1 MKVMLLAAGRGDR
14 MRPLTDTKPK
24 PLLEV
29 GGRALIVHHLDALR
43 EAGFR
48 EVVINLGYRGEQIR
62 AALGDGRRYGMRIDY
77 SWEPEQP
84 LETGGGIFQMLPLLG
99 PAPFAVINS
108 DIWSDYP
115 YARLPHDLAGLAH
128 LVLVDNPPHHPEG
141 DFVLREGLVL
151 DSEAPRLTF
160 SGISILRPELFAGCQ
175 SGRFPLAPLLRR
187 AMAAGRVSG
196 EHYSGIWQD
205 IGTPERLYRLDREL
219 RSQWRA
225 SPQILP

>member
-1 MKVMLLAAGRGDR
+1 MKVMLLAAGRGER
-14 MRPLTDTKPK
+14 MRPLTDIKPK
-24 PLLEV
+24 PLLEA

-43 EAGFR
+43 AAGLR
-48 EVVINLGYRGEQIR
+48 EVVINLGYRGEQIC

-77 SWEPEQP
+77 SREPEQS

-115 YARLPHDLAGLAH
+115 YARLPREPAGLAH

-151 DSEAPRLTF
+151 DNETPRLTF

-175 SGRFPLAPLLRR
+175 PGRFPLAPLLRR

-196 EHYSGIWQD
+196 EHYPGIWQD
-205 IGTPERLYRLDREL
+205 IGTLERLYCLDREL
-219 RSQWRA
+219 RVRRKIF
-225 SPQILP
+225 P

>member
-14 MRPLTDTKPK
+14 MRPLTDAKPK

-43 EAGFR
+43 AAGLR

-84 LETGGGIFQMLPLLG
+84 LETGGGIFQVLPLLG
-99 PAPFAVINS
+99 SAPFAVINS

-115 YARLPHDLAGLAH
+115 YARLPREPDGLAH
-128 LVLVDNPPHHPEG
+128 LVLVDNPSHHPEG
-141 DFVLREGLVL
+141 DFVLRQGLVL
-151 DSEAPRLTF
+151 ASEAPRLTF

-175 SGRFPLAPLLRR
+175 PGRFPLAPLLRR
-187 AMAAGRVSG
+187 AMAASRVSG

-205 IGTPERLYRLDREL
+205 IGTPERLDRLDREL
-219 RSQWRA
+219 RARSVVAR
-225 SPQILP
+225 

>member
-1 MKVMLLAAGRGDR
+1 MKVMLLAAGRGER
-14 MRPLTDTKPK
+14 MRPLTDIKPK

-43 EAGFR
+43 EAGLR
-48 EVVINLGYRGEQIR
+48 DVVINLGYRGEQIC
-62 AALGDGRRYGMRIDY
+62 AALGDGRRYGIRIDY
-77 SWEPEQP
+77 SREPQQP

-115 YARLPHDLAGLAH
+115 YARLPCEPAGLAH

-160 SGISILRPELFAGCQ
+160 SGISILRPELFTSCQ
-175 SGRFPLAPLLRR
+175 PGRFPLAPLLRR

-196 EHYSGIWQD
+196 EHYTGIWQD

-219 RSQWRA
+219 RARSVA
-225 SPQILP
+225 AP

>member
-14 MRPLTDTKPK
+14 MRPLTDAKPK

-43 EAGFR
+43 AAGLR
-48 EVVINLGYRGEQIR
+48 EVVINLGYRGEQIC

-77 SWEPEQP
+77 SWEPKRP
-84 LETGGGIFQMLPLLG
+84 LETGGGIFQVLPLLG

-115 YARLPHDLAGLAH
+115 YARLPREPAGLAH
-128 LVLVDNPPHHPEG
+128 LVLVDNPSHHPEG
-141 DFVLREGLVL
+141 DFVLRQGLVL
-151 DSEAPRLTF
+151 ASEAPRLTF
-160 SGISILRPELFAGCQ
+160 SGISILRPELFAGCHP
-175 SGRFPLAPLLRR
+175 GRFPLAPLLRR
-187 AMAAGRVSG
+187 AMAASRVSG

-205 IGTPERLYRLDREL
+205 IGTPERLDRLDREL
-219 RSQWRA
+219 RARSVVAR
-225 SPQILP
+225 

>member
-1 MKVMLLAAGRGDR
+1 MKVMLLAAGRGER
-14 MRPLTDTKPK
+14 MRPLTDIKPK
-24 PLLEV
+24 PLLEA

-43 EAGFR
+43 AAGLR
-48 EVVINLGYRGEQIR
+48 EVVINLGYRGEQIC

-77 SWEPEQP
+77 SREPEQS

-115 YARLPHDLAGLAH
+115 YARLPREPAGLAH

-151 DSEAPRLTF
+151 DNETPRLTF

-175 SGRFPLAPLLRR
+175 PGRFPLAPLLRR

-196 EHYSGIWQD
+196 EHYPGIWQD
-205 IGTPERLYRLDREL
+205 IGTPERLYCLDREL
-219 RSQWRA
+219 RVRRKIF
-225 SPQILP
+225 P

>member
-14 MRPLTDTKPK
+14 MRPLTDIKPK

-43 EAGFR
+43 EAGLR
-48 EVVINLGYRGEQIR
+48 EVVINLGYRGEQIC
-62 AALGDGRRYGMRIDY
+62 AALGDGRPYGMRIDY

-84 LETGGGIFQMLPLLG
+84 LETGGGIFQVLPLLG
-99 PAPFAVINS
+99 SAPFAVINS

-115 YARLPHDLAGLAH
+115 YARLPREPAGLAH
-128 LVLVDNPPHHPEG
+128 LVLVDNPSHHPEG

-151 DSEAPRLTF
+151 AGEAPRLTF
-160 SGISILRPELFAGCQ
+160 SGISILHPKLFAGCQ
-175 SGRFPLAPLLRR
+175 PGRFPLAPLLRR
-187 AMAAGRVSG
+187 AMVAGRVSG
-196 EHYSGIWQD
+196 EHYTGIWQD

-219 RSQWRA
+219 RSQWRTA
-225 SPQILP
+225 PQVLP